1 MEATIDRLSESDD
14 LGNAP
19 ALEPAR
25 AQSAICQFWHI
36 FVRNLRSYQRISC
49 YAGVRIVA
57 TFLIAVL
64 LGSVFWQVAA
74 HR

>member
-1 MEATIDRLSESDD
+1 MEATIDRLSEPGN

-19 ALEPAR
+19 APAH
-25 AQSAICQFWHI
+25 AQPAICQFWHI